1 MLFYRSFFAEDSVGA
16 VELPSSGR
24 STTGDLGGGRG
35 VQGSREDY
43 RGGASGG
50 GIRAHAI
57 KTAAVEGCL
66 RLQVLL
72 ERPQA

>member
-1 MLFYRSFFAEDSVGA
+1 MFLFRSFFAEDSVGA
-16 VELPSSGR
+16 VELPTSGR
-24 STTGDLGGGRG
+24 STISEIGGGVEGR
-35 VQGSREDY
+35 REDY
-43 RGGASGG
+43 RGSGTVG